1 MKTLICSLATILA
14 IALSSTVFAA
24 EHDVFEHHLKHEKPI
39 TGTVVEYGDMLL
51 IIEDSKKERLTFNV
65 RYFDQ
70 RYQPKVGD
78 KVRVHYYLSRHGVW
92 ITDKVD
98 KIDTAEGGSKKN

>member
-1 MKTLICSLATILA
+1 MKTLICTLAAILS

-24 EHDVFEHHLKHEKPI
+24 EHYVGHYEKPI

-51 IIEDSKKERLTFNV
+51 TIEDSKKEQLTFNV

-78 KVRVHYYLSRHGVW
+78 KVRVHYYFGRHGVY

-98 KIDTAEGGSKKN
+98 KIENGSKKD